1 MMTNFR
7 PHSAIGLALV
17 LGAALAHPAVAQQS
31 VYEPQ
36 ARPAYP
42 QATPQ
47 YHTDGQSVP
56 AQSYPQQAYPQQAYP
71 QQAYPQQ
78 AYPQQAYPQQP
89 YAGQSAPP
97 SQNPFRQAP
106 PETYDYARY
115 SSFQDRGRRN
125 MAEGDIGQAEDRFAE
140 ALEIN
145 PFDPVSLNNL
155 AVAKAEQGDYHTA
168 KDLLE
173 RAGRLDEGNA
183 TITANLARLRGWL
196 NTYAGNELRPRARVP
211 VPVANQ
217 AGGLPPP
224 PPPLWDPRADTRRI
238 ISPSNER
245 FERTYTPGSAYRT
258 YSQPGQYTSA
268 ETLTR
273 QSVDR
278 YADR

>member
-1 MMTNFR
+1 MKHMQYLDPR
-7 PHSAIGLALV
+7 PLAALLAL
-17 LGAALAHPAVAQQS
+17 GIASTTASGQQS
-31 VYEPQ
+31 AYDPTVSQPVYPVQ
-36 ARPAYP
+36 SYP
-42 QATPQ
+42 QSSDQ
-47 YHTDGQSVP
+47 QVYGQSSGYP
-56 AQSYPQQAYPQQAYP
+56 QQTYPQQSYPQSSYPQQAAPQAAYP
-71 QQAYPQQ
+71 GSGMPAR
-78 AYPQQAYPQQP
+78 
-89 YAGQSAPP
+89 SN
-97 SQNPFRQAP
+97 SNPFRQAP

-115 SSFQDRGRRN
+115 SSFQDLGRRN
-125 MAEGDIGQAEDRFAE
+125 MAEGDIGEAEDRFAE
-140 ALEIN
+140 ALQIN
-145 PFDPVSLNNL
+145 PFDPVALNNL

-224 PPPLWDPRADTRRI
+224 PPPLWEPRADTRRI
-238 ISPSNER
+238 IIPSNER

>member
-1 MMTNFR
+1 MMINFR
-7 PHSAIGLALV
+7 PLPAIGLV
-17 LGAALAHPAVAQQS
+17 LGAALAQAALAQQS
-31 VYEPQ
+31 VYDPQ
-36 ARPAYP
+36 AAQATYP
-42 QATPQ
+42 QSAPQ
-47 YHTDGQSVP
+47 YERYGQPPP
-56 AQSYPQQAYPQQAYP
+56 A
-71 QQAYPQQ
+71 
-78 AYPQQAYPQQP
+78 QAYPQQP
-89 YAGQSAPP
+89 YAAQSG
-97 SQNPFRQAP
+97 QNPFRQAP

-173 RAGRLDEGNA
+173 RAERLDEGNA

-217 AGGLPPP
+217 AGGLPPA
-224 PPPLWDPRADTRRI
+224 PPPLWEPRADTRRI
-238 ISPSNER
+238 IIPSNER
-245 FERTYTPGSAYRT
+245 YERTYTPGSAYRT

-278 YADR
+278 YVGR